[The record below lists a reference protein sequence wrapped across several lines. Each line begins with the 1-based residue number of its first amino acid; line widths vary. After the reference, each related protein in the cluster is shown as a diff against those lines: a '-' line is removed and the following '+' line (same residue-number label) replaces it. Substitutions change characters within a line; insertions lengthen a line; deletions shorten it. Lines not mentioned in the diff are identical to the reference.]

1 MAASLRTSRLLL
13 RPWRDGDIAAYGQ
26 LEADPAVME
35 YLLPRP
41 DWAAR
46 ARAHWEEH
54 GFGQWVVE
62 IPPRP
67 ALSGWL
73 VSTPSPTRH
82 ISPQQS
88 SWPGGSR
95 GPIGARVT
103 PPRLLGRRS

>member
-54 GFGQWVVE
+54 GFGQTPKMLLPV
-62 IPPRP
+62 
-67 ALSGWL
+67 LSVGRNQKFGQK
-73 VSTPSPTRH
+73 RH
-82 ISPQQS
+82 LAF
-88 SWPGGSR
+88 R
-95 GPIGARVT
+95 
-103 PPRLLGRRS
+103 